1 LEARARATSLWLL
14 TAPPEDPAAVTIDAL
29 LQERQAAIR
38 ALHADLQRW
47 QQASALLAEFR
58 PSQLEQ

>member
-1 LEARARATSLWLL
+1 
-14 TAPPEDPAAVTIDAL
+14 VTIDAL